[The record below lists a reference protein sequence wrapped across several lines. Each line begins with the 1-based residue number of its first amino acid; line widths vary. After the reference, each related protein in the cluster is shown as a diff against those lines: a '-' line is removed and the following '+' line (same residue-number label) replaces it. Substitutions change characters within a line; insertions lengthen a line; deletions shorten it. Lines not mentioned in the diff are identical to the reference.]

1 MKEAQTGKF
10 SQMLDYV
17 IDLVIRTK
25 TNDPK
30 YINANLVN
38 VFPELKEKER
48 CLNCGANMI
57 QDVYIF
63 DCMDAWLL
71 IEMGKAIKKRFDSGL
86 QFTVANQIRVQDL
99 PVSYS
104 AKSRTTQMSKL
115 GLMTQLQ
122 AKNKA
127 DKLVNVPGVWVITQ
141 SGWKALRG
149 EPVRRRVAVWRGI
162 IQERYAD
169 EVITITE
176 AFQVNKDK
184 VEDLKLRNKAVKSDY
199 RFMFEQYS
207 PQSWQQF
214 GDTVRGNL
222 L

>member
-1 MKEAQTGKF
+1 MQEAQTGKLN
-10 SQMLDYV
+10 QMLDYV

-25 TNDPK
+25 TNNSK
-30 YINANLVN
+30 YVMANLVN
-38 VFPELKEKER
+38 VFPELKEKDK

-57 QDVYIF
+57 QDIYIF

-71 IEMGKAIKKRFDSGL
+71 IEMGKAVKARFEAKMA
-86 QFTVANQIRVQDL
+86 FTVANQVRVQDL

-115 GLMTQLQ
+115 GLITQLQ

-127 DKLVNVPGVWVITQ
+127 DKLVNVPGIWVITQ
-141 SGWKALRG
+141 MGWKALKG
-149 EPVRRRVAVWRGI
+149 EPVRRRVAVWRGL
-162 IQERYAD
+162 IQNRYED
-169 EVITITE
+169 ETITINE

-184 VEDLKLRNKAVKSDY
+184 VEDLKMRNKTVKSDY
-199 RFMFEQYS
+199 RFMFEQYN
-207 PQSWQQF
+207 PQIWVQF
-214 GDTVRGNL
+214 GEVSRGTL